1 MSSIPLMLLIIEVRF
16 WQVLGLDKAG
26 MDGGDERS
34 KHQMSQQEPTYAYRP
49 SPYVTNEYDV
59 QGKQQEGSRGERIK
73 LKY

>member
-1 MSSIPLMLLIIEVRF
+1 
-16 WQVLGLDKAG
+16 